1 LSSLLNFRNHP
12 ALRRL
17 CLPIS
22 PAKDM
27 VWKIE
32 QELQEEDG
40 SLTMP
45 IVRDEGRIII
55 TVGWFIHCPR
65 SRDFWS
71 RLWQPLAILTDSGAA
86 QQAGQTGS
94 RTSQGIAAPS
104 IKALLLRSL
113 TVLVQLPTWLR
124 LLRQSLPGSVQIS
137 SLHEVQIRLASEP
150 EASAVQRAKAAGLK
164 EVRPQ
169 GQIIFWNPTNSS
181 FAGLLADGEE
191 VQKLAKEAGTRQA
204 LATRI
209 HDSMQR
215 AENGGQMPQMVEGGV
230 DPRRMTRDDCYKALQ
245 LTSSELKA
253 VNSKEEAQKRLA
265 RAFTL
270 RVLENKEG
278 EQQKIER
285 LALAFDLLLRRV
297 CLSLEL

>member
-1 LSSLLNFRNHP
+1 LDRLTQKAHGLDRLNFRKHP
-12 ALRRL
+12 ALRSL

-22 PAKDM
+22 PATDM

-40 SLTMP
+40 SITMP
-45 IVRDEGRIII
+45 IVRDEGRIIM
-55 TVGWFIHCPR
+55 TLGWFIHCPR

-71 RLWQPLAILTDSGAA
+71 RLWQPLATLTDSGAP
-86 QQAGQTGS
+86 QQAG
-94 RTSQGIAAPS
+94 IAPPS

-150 EASAVQRAKAAGLK
+150 EASVVQRAKAAGLK
-164 EVRPQ
+164 EVRAQ
-169 GQIIFWNPTNSS
+169 GQIIFWNPTKSS
-181 FAGLLADGEE
+181 FAGLLTDGEE
-191 VQKLAKEAGTRQA
+191 VQKLAKEAATRQA
-204 LATRI
+204 LSTRI

-215 AENGGQMPQMVEGGV
+215 AGNGGQMPQMVEGGI
-230 DPRRMTRDDCYKALQ
+230 DPRSMTRDDCYKELQ
-245 LTSSELKA
+245 LKSSELKA

-265 RAFTL
+265 RTFTL